1 MGEYVSRVLLEVDG
15 AAVDDFDA
23 ITLPEEEVR
32 QQEMLMNRAAQFEV
46 TPNLSPI
53 DVVYAI
59 PKDREPF
66 DWQSVRNGTLTV
78 DLQNGTR
85 IKYTGVSF
93 LKEGTTSFDKG
104 LAKTTIS
111 LGATGKVNT

>member
-1 MGEYVSRVLLEVDG
+1 
-15 AAVDDFDA
+15 
-23 ITLPEEEVR
+23 
-32 QQEMLMNRAAQFEV
+32 
-46 TPNLSPI
+46 
-53 DVVYAI
+53 
-59 PKDREPF
+59 
-66 DWQSVRNGTLTV
+66 V